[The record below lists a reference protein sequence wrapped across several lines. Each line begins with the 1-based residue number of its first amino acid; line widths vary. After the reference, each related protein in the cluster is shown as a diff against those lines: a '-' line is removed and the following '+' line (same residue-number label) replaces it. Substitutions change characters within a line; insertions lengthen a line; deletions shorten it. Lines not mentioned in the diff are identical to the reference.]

1 MYLEHLVPKWV
12 SIIST
17 PSCFVKRV
25 LSPHIVSF
33 GFLANLA
40 YLNKRGVFEGVDCV
54 VDIGANIGQFAFM
67 IQTALPSL

>member
-1 MYLEHLVPKWV
+1 M
-12 SIIST
+12 
-17 PSCFVKRV
+17 
-25 LSPHIVSF
+25 SF